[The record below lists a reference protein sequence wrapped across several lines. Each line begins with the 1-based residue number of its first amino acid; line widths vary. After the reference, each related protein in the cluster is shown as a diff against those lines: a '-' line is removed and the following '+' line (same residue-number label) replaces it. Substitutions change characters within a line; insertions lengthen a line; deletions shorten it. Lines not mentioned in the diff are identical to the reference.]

1 MPIITSIKA
10 QKNKQSLANKIGQ
23 KRVNIYLD
31 NSFGFGLDLENFMK
45 LQLKVNQELTQEEI
59 NEIIKK
65 GELQKSFDKTL
76 RFVMTRP
83 RSLKE
88 VKDFFRRKEI
98 DNSLHQN
105 ILERLVKLELLDDQK
120 FAKWWVE
127 QRLEFKH
134 KSKKDI
140 TFELRQKGIDTNIIK
155 NVLDD
160 SEIDELKI
168 AKELI
173 EKKNYK
179 WARYDE
185 EERKQKIAQYL
196 AGKGFSWD
204 VISQA
209 VDISRE

>member
-10 QKNKQSLANKIGQ
+10 QKNQ
-23 KRVNIYLD
+23 KRVNINLD
-31 NSFGFGLDLENFMK
+31 GVFGFGLDLENFMR
-45 LQLKVNQELTQEEI
+45 LQLKVNQDLTQSEV

-65 GELQKSFDKTL
+65 GELQKNFEKTL
-76 RFVMTRP
+76 RFAMTRP

-88 VKDFFRRKEI
+88 IKDYFRRKQV
-98 DNSLHQN
+98 DTSLHQN
-105 ILERLVKLELLDDQK
+105 IIDKLIKLELLDDNK
-120 FAKWWVE
+120 FAEWWVR

-140 TFELRQKGIDTNIIK
+140 TFELRQKGIDSNIIK

-160 SEIDELKI
+160 SEIDEVKI

-173 EKKNYK
+173 AKKLYK
-179 WARYDE
+179 WQKYDE
-185 EERKQKIAQYL
+185 NIRRQKISQYL

-204 VISQA
+204 VIKSL
-209 VDISRE
+209 VSGFNDSVIDIGQE

>member
-10 QKNKQSLANKIGQ
+10 QKNQ

-45 LQLKVNQELTQEEI
+45 LQLKVNQELTEEEK

-98 DNSLHQN
+98 DVSLHQN
-105 ILERLVKLELLDDQK
+105 ILERLTKLELLDDQK

-140 TFELRQKGIDTNIIK
+140 TFELRQKGVNTNIIK
-155 NVLDD
+155 NVLETI
-160 SEIDELKI
+160 EIDELKI

-173 EKKNYK
+173 VKKEYK
-179 WARYDE
+179 WKRYE
-185 EERKQKIAQYL
+185 ESERKQKITQYL

-204 VISQA
+204 VIDM
-209 VDISRE
+209 VINE

>member
-1 MPIITSIKA
+1 MPIITSIKS
-10 QKNKQSLANKIGQ
+10 QKNQ
-23 KRVNIYLD
+23 KRVNINLD
-31 NSFGFGLDLENFMK
+31 GSFGFGLDLENFMK

-88 VKDFFRRKEI
+88 VKDYFRRKEV
-98 DNSLHQN
+98 DNSLHKN
-105 ILERLVKLELLDDQK
+105 ILDRLEKLQLLDDQK
-120 FAKWWVE
+120 FARWWVD
-127 QRLEFKH
+127 QRLQFKH

-140 TFELRQKGIDTNIIK
+140 TFELRQKGIDTNTIK

-160 SEIDELKI
+160 SEMDELKI

-173 EKKNYK
+173 SKKEYK
-179 WARYDE
+179 WKRYDE
-185 EERKQKIAQYL
+185 DKRKQKVTQYL
-196 AGKGFSWD
+196 VGKGFSWD
-204 VISQA
+204 VIGQ
-209 VDISRE
+209 VLNRQ

>member
-10 QKNKQSLANKIGQ
+10 QKNQ

-31 NSFGFGLDLENFMK
+31 SKFSFGIDLENFMK
-45 LQLKVNQELTQEEI
+45 LQLKVNQELTEEQK

-76 RFVMTRP
+76 RFAMTRP

-88 VKDFFRRKEI
+88 IKDYFRRKEI
-98 DNSLHQN
+98 DVSLQQN
-105 ILERLVKLELLDDQK
+105 ILDRLIKFELLDDKK
-120 FAKWWVE
+120 FAKWWVD

-134 KSKKDI
+134 KSIKDI
-140 TFELRQKGIDTNIIK
+140 SFELRQKGIDSNIIK

-168 AKELI
+168 ARELI
-173 EKKNYK
+173 SKSEYK
-179 WARYDE
+179 WKKYDE
-185 EERKQKIAQYL
+185 KGKKQKKIQYL
-196 AGKGFSWD
+196 ASKGFSWD
-204 VISQA
+204 IINSV
-209 VDISRE
+209 VDLIQE

>member
-1 MPIITSIKA
+1 
-10 QKNKQSLANKIGQ
+10 
-23 KRVNIYLD
+23 
-31 NSFGFGLDLENFMK
+31 MK

-76 RFVMTRP
+76 AFAMTRP

-88 VKDFFRRKEI
+88 VKDYFRRKEI
-98 DNSLHQN
+98 DSSLHEN
-105 ILERLVKLELLDDQK
+105 ILSRLIRLELLDDNK
-120 FAKWWVE
+120 FAQWWVR

-140 TFELRQKGIDTNIIK
+140 SFELRQKGIDSQTIK

-160 SEIDELKI
+160 SEIDEVKI
-168 AKELI
+168 AKDLI
-173 EKKNYK
+173 SKKLYK
-179 WARYDE
+179 WQKFE
-185 EERKQKIAQYL
+185 EKIRKQKITQYL

-204 VISQA
+204 VISQV
-209 VDISRE
+209 VDIND

>member
-10 QKNKQSLANKIGQ
+10 QKNQ

-45 LQLKVNQELTQEEI
+45 LQLKVNQELTEEEK

-83 RSLKE
+83 RSFKE
-88 VKDFFRRKEI
+88 VKDYFKRKEI

-105 ILERLVKLELLDDQK
+105 ILERLEKLELLDDQK

-140 TFELRQKGIDTNIIK
+140 TFELRQKGVDTNIIK

-173 EKKNYK
+173 AKKEYRWK
-179 WARYDE
+179 RYE
-185 EERKQKIAQYL
+185 ENERKQKITQYL

-204 VISQA
+204 IISQA
-209 VDISRE
+209 VDITSE

>member
-1 MPIITSIKA
+1 
-10 QKNKQSLANKIGQ
+10 
-23 KRVNIYLD
+23 
-31 NSFGFGLDLENFMK
+31 
-45 LQLKVNQELTQEEI
+45 
-59 NEIIKK
+59 
-65 GELQKSFDKTL
+65 
-76 RFVMTRP
+76 MTRP

-88 VKDFFRRKEI
+88 VKDYFKRKEI
-98 DNSLHQN
+98 DSSLHKN
-105 ILERLVKLELLDDQK
+105 ILERIEKLELLDDQK
-120 FAKWWVE
+120 FAKWWVD

-173 EKKNYK
+173 VKKNYK
-179 WARYDE
+179 WDRYGE
-185 EERKQKIAQYL
+185 SERRQKITQYL

-204 VISQA
+204 IISQA
-209 VDISRE
+209 VDINS

>member
-1 MPIITSIKA
+1 MSIITAIKA
-10 QKNKQSLANKIGQ
+10 QKNQ

-45 LQLKVNQELTQEEI
+45 LQLKVNQELTEEEK

-88 VKDFFRRKEI
+88 VKDYFKRKEI

-105 ILERLVKLELLDDQK
+105 ILERLIKLELLDDQK

-140 TFELRQKGIDTNIIK
+140 TFELRQKGVDTDIIK

-173 EKKNYK
+173 SKKEYK
-179 WARYDE
+179 WKRYEDS
-185 EERKQKIAQYL
+185 ERKQKITQYL

-204 VISQA
+204 VISNI
-209 VDISRE
+209 VSLRSVN

>member
-10 QKNKQSLANKIGQ
+10 QKNQ
-23 KRVNIYLD
+23 KRVNINLD
-31 NSFGFGLDLENFMK
+31 GSFGFGLDLENFMK

-76 RFVMTRP
+76 AFAMTRP

-88 VKDFFRRKEI
+88 VKDYFRRKEI
-98 DNSLHQN
+98 DSSLHEN
-105 ILERLVKLELLDDQK
+105 ILNRLIRLELLDDQK
-120 FAKWWVE
+120 FAEWWVR

-140 TFELRQKGIDTNIIK
+140 TFELRQKGINGQTIK

-160 SEIDELKI
+160 SEIDEVKI

-173 EKKNYK
+173 SKKIYK
-179 WARYDE
+179 WQKYEDKVR
-185 EERKQKIAQYL
+185 RQKISQYL
-196 AGKGFSWD
+196 ARKGFNWD
-204 VISQA
+204 VINSV
-209 VDISRE
+209 VDMIQE

>member
-1 MPIITSIKA
+1 MSIITSIKA
-10 QKNKQSLANKIGQ
+10 QKNQ

-88 VKDFFRRKEI
+88 VKDYFRRKEI

-105 ILERLVKLELLDDQK
+105 ILERLEKLELLDDQK

-173 EKKNYK
+173 EKKSYK
-179 WARYDE
+179 WSRYED
-185 EERKQKIAQYL
+185 EERKQKITQYL

-204 VISQA
+204 I
-209 VDISRE
+209 IHELLNC

>member
-1 MPIITSIKA
+1 MPIITSITA
-10 QKNKQSLANKIGQ
+10 QKNQ
-23 KRVNIYLD
+23 KRVNINLD
-31 NSFGFGLDLENFMK
+31 GSFGFGLDLENFMK

-88 VKDFFRRKEI
+88 VKDYFRRKEI

-105 ILERLVKLELLDDQK
+105 ILDRLTKLELLDDQK

-127 QRLEFKH
+127 QRLEFKS

-155 NVLDD
+155 NILDD
-160 SEIDELKI
+160 LEIDEVQI
-168 AKELI
+168 AKKLI
-173 EKKNYK
+173 EKKLYK
-179 WARYDE
+179 WQKYDE
-185 EERKQKIAQYL
+185 KIQKQKITQYL
-196 AGKGFSWD
+196 AGKGFGWD
-204 VISQA
+204 VIEK
-209 VDISRE
+209 IIK

>member
-1 MPIITSIKA
+1 MSIITAIKA
-10 QKNKQSLANKIGQ
+10 QKNQ
-23 KRVNIYLD
+23 KRVNINLD
-31 NSFGFGLDLENFMK
+31 GSFGFGLDLENFIRIG
-45 LQLKVNQELTQEEI
+45 LKVNQELTQEEI

-88 VKDFFRRKEI
+88 VKDYFRRKEVDI
-98 DNSLHQN
+98 SLHQN
-105 ILERLVKLELLDDQK
+105 ILDRLTKLEFLDDQK
-120 FAKWWVE
+120 FAKWWVG

-173 EKKNYK
+173 EKKIYK
-179 WARYDE
+179 WARYE
-185 EERKQKIAQYL
+185 EAERKQKITQYL

-204 VISQA
+204 IISQA
-209 VDISRE
+209 VDINNE